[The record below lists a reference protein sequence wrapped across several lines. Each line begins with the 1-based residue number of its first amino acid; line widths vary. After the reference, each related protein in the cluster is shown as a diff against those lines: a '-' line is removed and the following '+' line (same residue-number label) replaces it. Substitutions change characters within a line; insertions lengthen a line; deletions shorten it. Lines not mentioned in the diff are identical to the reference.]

1 VRVAVEAR
9 RRSVSSPAS
18 VSNSGVGIVGL
29 LQVDIGLSNQLLQF
43 LDLSNFLESKNLVL
57 LVTIDS

>member
-1 VRVAVEAR
+1 MAVNAR

-18 VSNSGVGIVGL
+18 VGNSSVGIVGL
-29 LQVDIGLSNQLLQF
+29 FQVDIGLGNQLLQF
-43 LDLSNFLESKNLVL
+43 LDLSNFLESKDLVL